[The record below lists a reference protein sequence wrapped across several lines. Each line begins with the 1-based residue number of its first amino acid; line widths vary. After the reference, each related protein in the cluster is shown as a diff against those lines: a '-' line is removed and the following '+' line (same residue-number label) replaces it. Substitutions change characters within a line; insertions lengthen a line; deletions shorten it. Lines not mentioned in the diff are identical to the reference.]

1 MKATLTIEADNPD
14 KLHLLIRVAQEMG
27 LAVTNSNVA
36 GDFSMLS
43 RPGSALSTEAL
54 EKLAEE
60 MEADGD
66 VLDENAS
73 KLYLHELKEVWKK
86 VTP

>member
-1 MKATLTIEADNPD
+1 MKATITFESDNAD

-27 LAVTNSNVA
+27 LAVTKDNMA
-36 GDFSMLS
+36 EDFSMLS
-43 RPGSALSTEAL
+43 RPGAALSTEAL

-60 MEADGD
+60 METDDD

-73 KLYLHELKEVWKK
+73 KLYLHELKEAWKK